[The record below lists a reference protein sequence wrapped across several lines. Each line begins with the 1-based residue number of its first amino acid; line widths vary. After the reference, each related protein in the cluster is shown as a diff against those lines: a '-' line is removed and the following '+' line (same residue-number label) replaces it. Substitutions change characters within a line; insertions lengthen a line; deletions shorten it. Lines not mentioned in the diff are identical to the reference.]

1 MRTYLC
7 LTCTLVSLTAV
18 LWLTVVVVQL
28 LTPRSYP
35 SLEALRAD
43 VNRCQWEVG
52 KLLTAQTH
60 DEHVWLVRRRPR

>member
-1 MRTYLC
+1 MRTYLW

-18 LWLTVVVVQL
+18 LWVIVAVVQL
-28 LTPRSYP
+28 VTPRGYP
-35 SLEALRAD
+35 SIEALRAD

-60 DEHVWLVRRRPR
+60 DERAWLARRRHR